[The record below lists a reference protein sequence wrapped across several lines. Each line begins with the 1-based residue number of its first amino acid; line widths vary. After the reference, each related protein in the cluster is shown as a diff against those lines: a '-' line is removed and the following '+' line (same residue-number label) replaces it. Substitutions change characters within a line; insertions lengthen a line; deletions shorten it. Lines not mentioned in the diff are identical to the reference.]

1 MEEISVLNKVG
12 LSMRF
17 GLAPEIDELRS
28 LVRRWAEA
36 ELLPAADEI
45 DKSNAFPRR
54 FWPMLGELGL
64 MGITIPEAYG
74 GVDLGY
80 LAHVVVVEE
89 LSRIS
94 PAIALSYTS
103 HSNLCAN
110 QIQLNGTTAQKGT
123 YLPKL
128 MTGEH
133 VGALAMSESG
143 SGSDV
148 VSMSLKA
155 EEQGDHFVLNGTKMW
170 ITNAPHADVLVLY
183 AKTRPDAGPKG
194 ITAFI
199 IEKGFAGF
207 SASPKLDK
215 LGMRGSDTSEIVFQD
230 CRVPKANILGEVN
243 GGVRVLMSGLDY
255 ERIIVAAVC
264 TGMIESALDHVLPYI
279 HDRKQFG
286 QAIGEFQLVQAKI
299 ADMYTSLGAARAYVY
314 AAAAAADRKE
324 ITRQDAAA
332 CFLFSSEAATKAAL
346 DAMQL
351 QGGNGYM
358 NDCPSTR
365 LLRDAKLLEI
375 GGGTT
380 EIRRML
386 IGRELF
392 RKSA

>member
-1 MEEISVLNKVG
+1 MLRNSG
-12 LSMRF
+12 LLMRF
-17 GLAPEIDELRS
+17 GLEPEIEQLQELA
-28 LVRRWAEA
+28 RRWAEA
-36 ELLPAADEI
+36 DLAPVAEELDR
-45 DKSNAFPRR
+45 SNSFPRKL
-54 FWPMLGELGL
+54 WPKLGELGL
-64 MGITIPEAYG
+64 MGLTIPEEYG
-74 GVDLGY
+74 GTDLGY
-80 LAHVVVVEE
+80 LAHAIVVEE
-89 LSRIS
+89 IARIS
-94 PAIALSYTS
+94 PAIALSYTA

-110 QIQLNGTTAQKGT
+110 QIQLNGTPSQKET

-128 MTGEH
+128 ISGEH
-133 VGALAMSESG
+133 VGALAMSETG

-148 VSMSLKA
+148 VSMTLRA
-155 EEQGDHFVLNGTKMW
+155 EERDSCFILNGTKMW
-170 ITNAPHADVLVLY
+170 ITNAPHADVMVVY
-183 AKTRPDAGPKG
+183 AKTRPEWGHKG

-199 IEKGFAGF
+199 VEKGFDGF
-207 SASPKLDK
+207 NASPKLDK
-215 LGMRGSDTSEIVFQD
+215 LGMRGSDTSEIVFSD
-230 CRVPKANILGEVN
+230 CRIPKENILGELN
-243 GGVRVLMSGLDY
+243 DGVRVLMSGLDY
-255 ERIIVAAVC
+255 ERIIVAAIC
-264 TGMIESALDHVLPYI
+264 TGMIEAALDQVLPYI

-286 QAIGEFQLVQAKI
+286 QRIGEFQLVQAKI

-324 ITRQDAAA
+324 VTRQDAAA
-332 CFLFSSEAATKAAL
+332 CFLFASEAATKAAL
-346 DAMQL
+346 DAIQL